1 MTFLE
6 QFVATTTRSRH
17 TGTTFPLFPLLASDK
32 GRFSSHDN
40 PPLYATGTYIVR
52 CPLRS
57 FPSYAL
63 PATLTVDSGHVIVK
77 RLSWRHFL
85 PSCNLVLDTVD
96 RSVRSSNRRLRV
108 SRRNRNGGELADKC
122 PCHRQPS
129 LHLRPVQGYLRRAFR
144 FVEGIFFPSSR
155 SLGNWTMRVDKRR
168 DGSAN
173 LYRPLSRDDRC
184 RDIHRGNGTLYRRL
198 YALPASSFF
207 LRTRLLRESPT
218 DNVIEDVR
226 VGIKRNLSRRRSQR
240 FAEGTVIGTSYGPDT
255 RPI

>member
-1 MTFLE
+1 MYSWSSSTVVSFIRVTSHTYARQWSRDRKTSL
-6 QFVATTTRSRH
+6 FAT
-17 TGTTFPLFPLLASDK
+17 
-32 GRFSSHDN
+32 
-40 PPLYATGTYIVR
+40 
-52 CPLRS
+52 
-57 FPSYAL
+57 
-63 PATLTVDSGHVIVK
+63 
-77 RLSWRHFL
+77 FL
-85 PSCNLVLDTVD
+85 PSYNLVLDTVD

-122 PCHRQPS
+122 SCHRQPS

-198 YALPASSFF
+198 YALPASSFSF
-207 LRTRLLRESPT
+207 E
-218 DNVIEDVR
+218 R
-226 VGIKRNLSRRRSQR
+226 VC
-240 FAEGTVIGTSYGPDT
+240 
-255 RPI
+255 